1 MYNEEDKNGK
11 IYLNLLK
18 DYIKLKKLFTSHY
31 EYYNILEKQI
41 VGISLSKKEEEYMKP
56 LEKDIYAII
65 HKIK

>member
-18 DYIKLKKLFTSHY
+18 DYIKLRKQFTSHY
-31 EYYNILEKQI
+31 EYYNILEKLI
-41 VGISLSKKEEEYMKP
+41 VGISLTKKEEETMQQYD
-56 LEKDIYAII
+56 KDINAVI